1 MGLAEFDSLVKKT
14 FIILSIIVVF
24 YNIYKERSIITKT
37 DKFVNVVF
45 MPIYL
50 ILLLAEVFT
59 IYNIWYFNKKEA
71 KMASKREKT
80 LEERDR
86 EELFNT
92 IGFSEKEIEEAAEIE
107 AALIMTM
114 NELGIDR
121 IKVNDGYIELENKE
135 VLNIEKMKEDGVY
148 QKYTK
153 PVMQESKFETIRHE
167 EE

>member
-59 IYNIWYFNKKEA
+59 IYNIWYFNKKE
-71 KMASKREKT
+71 
-80 LEERDR
+80 D
-86 EELFNT
+86 
-92 IGFSEKEIEEAAEIE
+92 
-107 AALIMTM
+107 
-114 NELGIDR
+114 
-121 IKVNDGYIELENKE
+121 
-135 VLNIEKMKEDGVY
+135 
-148 QKYTK
+148 
-153 PVMQESKFETIRHE
+153 
-167 EE
+167 

>member
-1 MGLAEFDSLVKKT
+1 
-14 FIILSIIVVF
+14 
-24 YNIYKERSIITKT
+24 
-37 DKFVNVVF
+37 
-45 MPIYL
+45 
-50 ILLLAEVFT
+50 
-59 IYNIWYFNKKEA
+59 
-71 KMASKREKT
+71 MASKREKT

-114 NELGIDR
+114 NELGIDK
-121 IKVNDGYIELENKE
+121 IKVDGGYIELENKE

-153 PVMQESKFETIRHE
+153 PVMQESKFETMRNE

>member
-59 IYNIWYFNKKEA
+59 IYNI
-71 KMASKREKT
+71 
-80 LEERDR
+80 
-86 EELFNT
+86 
-92 IGFSEKEIEEAAEIE
+92 
-107 AALIMTM
+107 
-114 NELGIDR
+114 
-121 IKVNDGYIELENKE
+121 
-135 VLNIEKMKEDGVY
+135 
-148 QKYTK
+148 
-153 PVMQESKFETIRHE
+153 
-167 EE
+167 